1 MTYPGGQVCHKLAP
15 RGVTTRQEP
24 EDVGGVGHSL
34 DGQVARADDGR
45 QVVHHQGADVAG
57 RADVAALCRTPGVCD
72 VLDDCLSFLGRKS
85 DAVVASCSYLQI
97 RVTAR
102 QGVPSVSSLAVPA

>member
-24 EDVGGVGHSL
+24 EDVGGVVHAL
-34 DGQVARADDGR
+34 DGEVARADDGR

-57 RADVAALCRTPGVCD
+57 RANVAALCRTSGVCG
-72 VLDDCLSFLGRKS
+72 VLDDCFTSLGK
-85 DAVVASCSYLQI
+85 L
-97 RVTAR
+97 
-102 QGVPSVSSLAVPA
+102 